1 MGERGHPG
9 SAGPAG
15 EQGLPGAA
23 GKEGAKVKKSSLSMI
38 ALPSVC
44 AVFYL
49 LALYFYFDHHH
60 IITCMCLVIRATLE
74 VKVLQG
80 RTVQQV

>member
-23 GKEGAKVKKSSLSMI
+23 GKEGAKVRKSSSSMI

-44 AVFYL
+44 SVFYF
-49 LALYFYFDHHH
+49 LALYFYFGHHH
-60 IITCMCLVIRATLE
+60 MCLVIRATLE
-74 VKVLQG
+74 VQVLQA